1 MEAIVYYYFVI
12 LFGNIQQCGA
22 IGTCFNSW
30 FVWAGR
36 VGFFLNAN
44 KIEKSKEL
52 WVLPSS
58 KDFLNKQNCR
68 KRVIGI
74 DPLDQRMENM
84 NKSKIPAL
92 HKI

>member
-58 KDFLNKQNCR
+58 KDFLKTN
-68 KRVIGI
+68 GI
-74 DPLDQRMENM
+74 VENG
-84 NKSKIPAL
+84 SSVLTRWISGWKI
-92 HKI
+92 